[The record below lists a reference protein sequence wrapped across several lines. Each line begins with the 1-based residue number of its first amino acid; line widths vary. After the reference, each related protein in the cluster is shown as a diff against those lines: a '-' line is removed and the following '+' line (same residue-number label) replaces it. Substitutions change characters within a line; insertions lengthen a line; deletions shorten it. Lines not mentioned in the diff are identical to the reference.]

1 MELPH
6 TDPIDSEDTTGRAG
20 AESLAAYVQRMET
33 EGNLR
38 KLAAKFK
45 DDLTT
50 PGEGEHPAFGASAPD
65 AMPDF
70 SFEKFEEKRKRRG
83 DQ

>member
-6 TDPIDSEDTTGRAG
+6 IDPIDSEDTTGRAG
-20 AESLAAYVQRMET
+20 EEPLAAYVQRMET
-33 EGNLR
+33 EDNLR

-45 DDLTT
+45 DDLFA
-50 PGEGEHPAFGASAPD
+50 PGAGEHPAPEVSAPD

-70 SFEKFEEKRKRRG
+70 SFEKFEEKRKRRDG
-83 DQ
+83 Q

>member
-1 MELPH
+1 MELSH
-6 TDPIDSEDTTGRAG
+6 TDSIDSDDTTGRPG
-20 AESLAAYVQRMET
+20 EESLAAYVQRMET
-33 EGNLR
+33 EENLR
-38 KLAAKFK
+38 KLAAKFR

-50 PGEGEHPAFGASAPD
+50 PGESENPAPEAPAPG

-70 SFEKFEEKRKRRG
+70 SFEKFEEKDKRRG